1 MPLDCKASLVWKQT
15 VEKRERRNHRTIIKK
30 STLVHKLDLE
40 TFMAFN
46 NSGACLGTTNT
57 VKVLQMTGEIL
68 GRPKTRHF
76 SPYVLTVLV
85 NC

>member
-1 MPLDCKASLVWKQT
+1 VETDCG
-15 VEKRERRNHRTIIKK
+15 EEREQEPTHDKNKKK

-40 TFMAFN
+40 TFMA
-46 NSGACLGTTNT
+46 CLGTTNA
-57 VKVLQMTGEIL
+57 VKALQMTGEIL

-76 SPYVLTVLV
+76 SPYVLQVLV